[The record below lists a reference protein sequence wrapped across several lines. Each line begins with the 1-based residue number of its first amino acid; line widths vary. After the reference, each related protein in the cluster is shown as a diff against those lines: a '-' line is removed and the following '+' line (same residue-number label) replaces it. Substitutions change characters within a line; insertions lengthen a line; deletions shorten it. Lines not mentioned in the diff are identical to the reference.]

1 MKLSK
6 EQRAAL
12 EAAGYKIS
20 KSGKTV
26 EGKNG
31 GTIGGINENG
41 KFFAG
46 SQKVMDILRNPPKLE
61 APKQAPASRSSAPAK
76 PRSPVS
82 SGRGDGKAETARRAA
97 DRPKISSGRGDG
109 AAEATRRRAEA
120 RQNEK
125 KPATGAVAAAGA
137 VAGAV
142 AIGAAAARKRAR
154 DARRVQASPRGTAY
168 NPSYTGKP
176 KMAEGPQGR
185 YATGVGRPRGPSAAG
200 AALNPGR
207 SARRLAGGRMNSLD
221 PRNNPYKLD

>member
-46 SQKVMDILRNPPKLE
+46 SQKVMDILRNPPKAE
-61 APKQAPASRSSAPAK
+61 VPKQAPVSRPRSEPAVK
-76 PRSPVS
+76 PRTPTS
-82 SGRGDGKAETARRAA
+82 SGRGDGKAETVRRAA
-97 DRPKISSGRGDG
+97 DRPKISSGRGNG
-109 AAEATRRRAEA
+109 AAEVTRRRNDAKPKA
-120 RQNEK
+120 QQNTASGVK
-125 KPATGAVAAAGA
+125 KAAGA
-137 VAGAV
+137 IAA
-142 AIGAAAARKRAR
+142 GAAALAVQPALMERRAR
-154 DARRVQASPRGTAY
+154 RAA
-168 NPSYTGKP
+168 
-176 KMAEGPQGR
+176 
-185 YATGVGRPRGPSAAG
+185 RGPSAVG
-200 AALNPGR
+200 AAMNPGR

>member
-46 SQKVMDILRNPPKLE
+46 SQKVMDILKNPPKAE
-61 APKQAPASRSSAPAK
+61 APKQAPASRPRSEPAAK
-76 PRSPVS
+76 PSSPRPKARPEQPKPKVS
-82 SGRGDGKAETARRAA
+82 SGRGDGASEN
-97 DRPKISSGRGDG
+97 
-109 AAEATRRRAEA
+109 TRRRADAKE
-120 RQNEK
+120 NEK
-125 KPATGAVAAAGA
+125 KSVTGAVAATGAVAGAAA
-137 VAGAV
+137 M
-142 AIGAAAARKRAR
+142 GAAAARKKAR
-154 DARRVQASPRGTAY
+154 DARRTQAPPRGTAY

>member
-6 EQRAAL
+6 EQRVAL

-20 KSGKTV
+20 RSGKTV

-46 SQKVMDILRNPPKLE
+46 SQKVMDILKNPPKAE
-61 APKQAPASRSSAPAK
+61 APKQAPASRPRSEPAAK
-76 PRSPVS
+76 PSSPRPKARPEQPKPKVS
-82 SGRGDGKAETARRAA
+82 SGRGNGTVEAARRRADAKPKAQQNTASGIKKAAGAIAAGSAALAVQPALMERRARRAA
-97 DRPKISSGRGDG
+97 
-109 AAEATRRRAEA
+109 
-120 RQNEK
+120 
-125 KPATGAVAAAGA
+125 
-137 VAGAV
+137 
-142 AIGAAAARKRAR
+142 
-154 DARRVQASPRGTAY
+154 
-168 NPSYTGKP
+168 
-176 KMAEGPQGR
+176 
-185 YATGVGRPRGPSAAG
+185 RGPSAAG

>member
-46 SQKVMDILRNPPKLE
+46 SQKVMDILKNPPKAE
-61 APKQAPASRSSAPAK
+61 APKQTPNSRSSAS
-76 PRSPVS
+76 PRTRVS
-82 SGRGDGKAETARRAA
+82 SASSPTRGDGKAEATRRAA
-97 DRPKISSGRGDG
+97 DRPKISSGRGNG
-109 AAEATRRRAEA
+109 AAETTRRRNDAKPEA
-120 RQNEK
+120 QQNTTSGVK
-125 KPATGAVAAAGA
+125 KAAGA
-137 VAGAV
+137 IAA
-142 AIGAAAARKRAR
+142 GAAALAAQPALAERRAR
-154 DARRVQASPRGTAY
+154 RAA
-168 NPSYTGKP
+168 
-176 KMAEGPQGR
+176 
-185 YATGVGRPRGPSAAG
+185 RGPSAAG
-200 AALNPGR
+200 AAMNPGR
-207 SARRLAGGRMNSLD
+207 VARRSAGGRMNSLD

>member
-26 EGKNG
+26 EGKSG

-46 SQKVMDILRNPPKLE
+46 SQKVMDILRNPPKIE
-61 APKQAPASRSSAPAK
+61 APKQAPAPRPRREPAAK
-76 PRSPVS
+76 PSSP
-82 SGRGDGKAETARRAA
+82 
-97 DRPKISSGRGDG
+97 RPKARPEQPKPKVSSGRGDG
-109 AAEATRRRAEA
+109 AAEAARRRADAKE
-120 RQNEK
+120 NEK
-125 KPATGAVAAAGA
+125 KSVAGAVAATGAVAGAA
-137 VAGAV
+137 
-142 AIGAAAARKRAR
+142 AIGAAAARKKAR
-154 DARRVQASPRGTAY
+154 DVRRVQASPRGTAY